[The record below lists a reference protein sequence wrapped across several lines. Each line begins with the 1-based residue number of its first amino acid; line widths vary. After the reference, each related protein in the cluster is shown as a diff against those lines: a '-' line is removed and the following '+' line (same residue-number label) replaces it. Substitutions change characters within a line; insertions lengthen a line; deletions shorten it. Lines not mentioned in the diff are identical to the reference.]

1 MGRKRIPAAERAKAY
16 YQKTAQGE
24 CWPWMGARDRKQ
36 YGRIRDDNSKL
47 AAATRVIWEAEKG
60 PIPPG
65 MNLLHRCDNPP
76 CVNLDHLFLGSAQA
90 NTIDMHSKG
99 RGRSKLTPELVRK
112 IREEY
117 AAGGIKQSDIAKRLD
132 VKEACIQRLI
142 AGRSWKSV
150 A

>member
-1 MGRKRIPAAERAKAY
+1 
-16 YQKTAQGE
+16 
-24 CWPWMGARDRKQ
+24 
-36 YGRIRDDNSKL
+36 
-47 AAATRVIWEAEKG
+47 
-60 PIPPG
+60 
-65 MNLLHRCDNPP
+65 
-76 CVNLDHLFLGSAQA
+76 LDHLFLGSAQA